1 MITINSKKYLVNNN
15 EFEKVPHTEFNNLI
29 IRKSV
34 GELERIISLICE
46 CNKVFEI
53 KNLII
58 FNPLYG
64 GFLPINC
71 AKQFSNI
78 YLLNISNEQS
88 NNINTNIKNEKT
100 KLKIF
105 SEISIHEIPVLMDQS
120 NNFFI
125 YSENHTDIESNI
137 NNINFIQ
144 ENNPIILTTYSTN
157 ISPKSNYVI
166 YELTNSNLFLYIPL
180 HLNIIFKEEFKYY
193 INISNNNNNTNI
205 NINNLSYDNLI
216 HLCIM
221 VKNGGDQF
229 ESMLQ
234 ENFHLIDRW
243 TILDTGS
250 TDNTI
255 DIINKVL
262 VGKKKGD
269 LFQGPFINFRDS
281 RNRCFELAGNAC
293 KFILTLDDT
302 YVISGDLRGFLNEVR
317 GDQLSTS
324 FTLFIHSED
333 TEYGSNRIIKSDSG
347 LRYIHKI
354 HEVITDKN
362 NINVVIPNTRA
373 KIIDRRFDYMENRT
387 MSRKQLDLQLLYEE
401 VEDDPTNPR
410 SYYYLA
416 QTYNLLEQ
424 YDKTYYYFLKRAEFT
439 NSGFIQERIDALF
452 EAART
457 ANFKLNKPW
466 PECLALYEKCYKVDE
481 SRPDAIYFI
490 GIHYYLENDFE
501 TAYKYFKLGFEIG
514 FPSHCQYSLKPTI
527 SFHFLPKF
535 LAKICYQFKNY
546 KLGEAAAELFLLKND
561 QNSESYAEI
570 VSWYNIYKKLNM
582 YTGDGI
588 PKLPIKPIFCFVA
601 DGGFNKWSGKNIITT
616 GVGGSETY
624 IIEMAR
630 YIQRSGNFE
639 VFVFC
644 NCEESENFEDVKY
657 KPLNYYYAFV
667 NENYIHT
674 CIVSR
679 FSEYLPVTFKGWA
692 ENVYLVVHDLTPSG
706 IVIPIDNKLKNI
718 FCLTEWHVE
727 HMSACFPTLKHLL
740 VPFYYGIDSSFSTF
754 EKGCNEVR
762 AKTKDKFLS
771 KNIIDIST
779 FEKGCNEVRA
789 KTSVQ
794 PFSKVVN
801 YIYSSFPNR
810 GLLPLLQ
817 MWPRILTNNHLSH
830 LHIYAD
836 VLGKWVNE
844 VAKETIDEIKS
855 LLFLYDRE
863 YMNVHYHGWVDKKTL
878 AEAWLNADVWF
889 YPCTFQETFC
899 LTALEAALTK
909 TLVITNDLAALQ
921 NTVGNRG
928 IIIKGDPMN
937 ELWQNVAI
945 QKIQKYVNQQNIL
958 TSELIEENYE
968 WASSLS
974 WESQAL
980 KLLNQYILPRKL
992 EYKEMF
998 NWDFNKGTLTELI
1011 IYYNNSRITNN
1022 STRVLEVG
1030 TYTGVSLIN
1039 IVKQIPNSSGQGID
1053 TWTKLDKLDNLLI
1066 EQSFYNNVK
1075 REGLENRIKG
1085 IKGDSTKVLINL
1097 TKKNELFNFIYI
1109 DLGFELLTDMVLAWQ
1124 ILEKNGI
1131 LAINTPYSNVFL
1143 HKFIGEY
1150 KVLYQGTQL
1159 YLEKI

>member
-1 MITINSKKYLVNNN
+1 MLTINSKKYLVNNN
-15 EFEKVPHTEFNNLI
+15 EFEKVPHNEFTNLI
-29 IRKSV
+29 IRKSL
-34 GELERIISLICE
+34 GELERTISLICE
-46 CNKVFEI
+46 CSKVFEI
-53 KNLII
+53 KNLIV
-58 FNPLYG
+58 FNPSHG
-64 GFLPINC
+64 GFVPINC
-71 AKQFSNI
+71 SKQFSNV
-78 YLLNISNEQS
+78 YLLNILNEHL
-88 NNINTNIKNEKT
+88 NNINTNIKNEKI
-100 KLKIF
+100 KLNIF
-105 SEISIHEIPVLMDQS
+105 SEILIDKIPVLMDEFT
-120 NNFFI
+120 NFFI
-125 YSENHTDIESNI
+125 YSENHSDIENNM
-137 NNINFIQ
+137 NNIAFIQ
-144 ENNPIILTTYSTN
+144 ENNPIILTTYSSN
-157 ISPKSNYVI
+157 ISSRFNYVI

-180 HLNIIFKEEFKYY
+180 HLNVIFQEEFKYY
-193 INISNNNNNTNI
+193 INIENK
-205 NINNLSYDNLI
+205 LSYDNLI

-269 LFQGPFINFRDS
+269 LFQEPFINFRDS
-281 RNRCFELAGNAC
+281 RNRCFELAGNTC

-317 GDQLSTS
+317 GDQLSSS
-324 FTLFIHSED
+324 FTLFIYSED

-347 LRYIHKI
+347 LRYVHKI
-354 HEVITDKN
+354 HEVITDKDN
-362 NINVVIPNTRA
+362 VNVVVPNRI

-416 QTYNLLEQ
+416 QTYNLLED

-439 NSGFIQERIDALF
+439 NSGFIQERVDALF

-466 PECLALYEKCYKVDE
+466 SECLALYEKCYKLDE

-490 GIHYYLENDFE
+490 GVHYYLKNDFE

-582 YTGDGI
+582 YRGDGV
-588 PKLPIKPIFCFVA
+588 PKMPIKPIFCFVA

-644 NCEESENFEDVKY
+644 NCEEREIFEDVKY
-657 KPLNYYYAFV
+657 KPLDDYYAFV

-718 FCLTEWHVE
+718 FCLTEWHVQY
-727 HMSACFPTLKHLL
+727 MSDCFPTLKHLL
-740 VPFYYGIDSSFSTF
+740 VPFYYGIDSTTF
-754 EKGCNEVR
+754 RKDCTEVL
-762 AKTKDKFLS
+762 AP
-771 KNIIDIST
+771 
-779 FEKGCNEVRA
+779 
-789 KTSVQ
+789 

-801 YIYSSFPNR
+801 FIYSSFPNR

-817 MWPRILTNNHLSH
+817 MWPRILSNNHSSH

-836 VLGKWVNE
+836 VHGKWVNE
-844 VAKETIDEIKS
+844 VAKETMDEIKS

-863 YMNVHYHGWVDKKTL
+863 YINVHYHGWVDKKTL
-878 AEAWLNADVWF
+878 AEAWRNADVWF

-937 ELWQNVAI
+937 DLWQNVAI

-958 TSELIEENYE
+958 TSELIEKNYE

-980 KLLNQYILPRKL
+980 KLLNQYILPKRL

-998 NWDFNKGTLTELI
+998 NWDLNKGTFSELI

-1022 STRVLEVG
+1022 PTKVLEVG
-1030 TYTGVSLIN
+1030 THTGVSLIN

-1053 TWTKLDKLDNLLI
+1053 MWSKLDKLDNLLI
-1066 EQSFYNNVK
+1066 EQTFYNNVK
-1075 REGLENRIKG
+1075 REGLETRIKG

-1097 TKKNELFNFIYI
+1097 TKKNELFDFIYI
-1109 DLGFELLTDMVLAWQ
+1109 DLGFESLTDMILAWQ

-1131 LAINTPYSNVFL
+1131 LAINSPYSSLFL
-1143 HKFIGEY
+1143 DKFIGEY